1 MEFNGM
7 ILLAAL
13 WFLLSLISRAQRKP
27 QQGQRPR
34 PREPMRPRPLP
45 STLDATQQEGN
56 RLELVLRELQRS
68 LEQGSL
74 PDWAEEPGAPVEH
87 PAEPE
92 SIEAEPEVRSL
103 EGEVRREVRRRVDQD
118 DEAAD
123 IEARRIQAAAAR
135 DTVSGKRERAVMD
148 PQIRQQP
155 ADHTAARAYT
165 PQQLRDAVIWREIL
179 GPPVGLRGG
188 EDGTRGSGE
197 AL

>member
-1 MEFNGM
+1 MEFNGL

-13 WFLLSLISRAQRKP
+13 WFLLSLISKAQRKP
-27 QQGQRPR
+27 QQGQRSR
-34 PREPMRPRPLP
+34 PREPMQPRALP
-45 STLDATQQEGN
+45 TSQDATQREGN
-56 RLELVLRELQRS
+56 RLELMLRELQRS

-74 PDWAEEPGAPVEH
+74 PDWAEEPVAPEQH

-92 SIEAEPEVRSL
+92 SLEVEPEVRSV

-135 DTVSGKRERAVMD
+135 DAVSLKRERAVVD
-148 PQIRQQP
+148 THILREP
-155 ADHTAARAYT
+155 ADHTAAPTYT
-165 PQQLRDAVIWREIL
+165 PRQLREAVVWREIL

-188 EDGTRGSGE
+188 ER
-197 AL
+197 

>member
-1 MEFNGM
+1 MEFNGL

-13 WFLLSLISRAQRKP
+13 WFMLSLIGKAQRKS
-27 QQGQRPR
+27 QQGQRQR

-45 STLDATQQEGN
+45 TTQDATQREGN

-74 PDWAEEPGAPVEH
+74 PDWAEEPVAPEQH

-92 SIEAEPEVRSL
+92 SLEVEPEVRSV

-118 DEAAD
+118 DDAAD
-123 IEARRIQAAAAR
+123 IEIRRIRAAAAR
-135 DTVSGKRERAVMD
+135 DSVSAKRERAVVD
-148 PQIRQQP
+148 TQIRQEP

-165 PQQLRDAVIWREIL
+165 SQQLRDAVVWREIL
-179 GPPVGLRGG
+179 GPPVGLRGEG
-188 EDGTRGSGE
+188 R
-197 AL
+197 

>member
-1 MEFNGM
+1 MEFNGL

-13 WFLLSLISRAQRKP
+13 WFLLSLISKAQRKP

-45 STLDATQQEGN
+45 TTADATQQEGN
-56 RLELVLRELQRS
+56 RLEQVLRELQRS

-74 PDWAEEPGAPVEH
+74 PDWSEEPAPVQH

-92 SIEAEPEVRSL
+92 SLEVEPEVTSL

-118 DEAAD
+118 DDAAD
-123 IEARRIQAAAAR
+123 IEIRRIQAAAAR
-135 DTVSGKRERAVMD
+135 DTASGSRARAAEDER
-148 PQIRQQP
+148 IRQQP
-155 ADHTAARAYT
+155 ADHTAARTYT
-165 PQQLRDAVIWREIL
+165 PQQLRDAVVWREIL

-188 EDGTRGSGE
+188 EEGGKQVSG
-197 AL
+197 